1 MSDITSS
8 PQSIHMEA
16 TWVDFIWSHFSRIVL
31 SDSVLMT
38 VLVIPFLY
46 IAERFW
52 SARRVSKWHYRFG
65 LLFFAV
71 NAIVLGILAPTI
83 NYWTARGV
91 QALGYG
97 VIDLSSLGFS
107 GLGGALLALFASTFV
122 LDFFYYWFHRGLH
135 ANRFLWQTHLLH
147 HSDENMNMLTAQ
159 RGHVFEGLLAPFFI
173 TFPMAI
179 LFKLPA
185 VEIALLSL
193 LPQAYHF
200 VSHANIRLSYG
211 PFWWL
216 IISPDYHRIHHSI
229 EPQHLDKNFTNW
241 FPIWDIL
248 FGTLYR
254 PRCDER
260 PATGVE
266 GVQIKG
272 LWHAYVLPI
281 YGWRDM
287 FKRRRIWKT
296 QDIARNRPNAAKP
309 SPSALAK
316 RPAGT

>member
-1 MSDITSS
+1 METSW
-8 PQSIHMEA
+8 I
-16 TWVDFIWSHFSRIVL
+16 DFIWSHLGRITL

-38 VLVIPFLY
+38 VLVIPFVY

-52 SARRVSKWHYRFG
+52 SARHVTKSHYTFG

-97 VIDLSSLGFS
+97 LIDLSALGVS
-107 GLGGALLALFASTFV
+107 GLGGALLALFVSTFV

-173 TFPMAI
+173 TFPMAV

-185 VEIALLSL
+185 VEIAILSL

-200 VSHANIRLSYG
+200 VSHANVRLSYG
-211 PFWWL
+211 PLWWL
-216 IISPDYHRIHHSI
+216 IISPDYHRIHHSV
-229 EPQHLDKNFTNW
+229 EPRHRNKNFTNW

-254 PRCDER
+254 PGRDER
-260 PATGVE
+260 PVTGVE
-266 GVQIKG
+266 GVKIKG
-272 LWHAYVLPI
+272 LWHAYALPVL
-281 YGWRDM
+281 GWRDLLSR
-287 FKRRRIWKT
+287 KRRA
-296 QDIARNRPNAAKP
+296 QGDLSARQ
-309 SPSALAK
+309 SP
-316 RPAGT
+316 